1 MTGRLRMGLFVLVG
15 LVALGWSMEIGAQD
29 KPEGEMRWA
38 LHFSI
43 APTWF
48 DPAEAPGIITPFK
61 FLYALHDALTKPM
74 PEGLITPS
82 LAESWTESP
91 DGLTYA
97 FTLRQGLTFH
107 NGDPFTAEDVKFS
120 FQRYKG
126 GGAKALH
133 SKVQAVEIVDAHRVR
148 FTLKEPWPD
157 FMTFFGTSATAAAWV
172 VPKRYVEQVGD
183 DGFKKHPIGLGP
195 YKFVSFN
202 PGVELVLEANEAYWR
217 KVPHVKRLVFKIV
230 PEETTRLAM
239 LKRGEVDHA
248 YVLEGLLAEEL
259 KRDPKLRVGTV
270 QGHANF
276 WLDFAEKWDP
286 NSPWHDRR
294 VRLAANLALDRQALN
309 EALLLGI
316 GLPTGSIIPHRFE
329 YALRLEPYPYDPEQA
344 KRLLAEAGYPNGF
357 DAGTITPIAPWTHYG
372 EAVAGYLGAVG
383 IKVRVQIM
391 ERATFLT
398 AWRERKLQ
406 GLILGGSGA
415 LGNAATRLE
424 SYVAAGGEFVSGSDP
439 DLDELFRKQAVERD
453 RQKREALLLEI
464 QQLVHERVLFAP
476 LFEFGR
482 HDGIGPRVEE
492 AGLGLIP
499 LHAWSSPYED
509 LRLKP

>member
-1 MTGRLRMGLFVLVG
+1 MRRRLRIGLFI
-15 LVALGWSMEIGAQD
+15 LVALLVLGWSVKAGAQVN
-29 KPEGEMRWA
+29 PEGEMRWA
-38 LHFSI
+38 IHFTI

-48 DPAEAPGIITPFK
+48 DPAETPGLATPFK
-61 FLYALHDALTKPM
+61 TLYALHDALTKPM
-74 PEGLITPS
+74 PQGLTTPS
-82 LAESWTESP
+82 LAESWSEGD
-91 DGLTYA
+91 DGLTYEFA
-97 FTLRQGLTFH
+97 LRRGLTFH
-107 NGDPFTAEDVKFS
+107 NGDAFTAEDVKFS

-126 GGAKALH
+126 GGAKTLRD
-133 SKVQAVEIVDAHRVR
+133 KVQAVEIVDAHRIR
-148 FTLKEPWPD
+148 FRLKEPWPD
-157 FMTFFGTSATAAAWV
+157 FMTFYGTTATAAAWV

-217 KVPHVKRLVFKIV
+217 RVPHVKRLVFKIV

-239 LKRGEVDHA
+239 LKRGEVDIA
-248 YVLEGLLAEEL
+248 YVFEGPLAEEL
-259 KRDPKLRVGTV
+259 KRDPKLRVGGV
-270 QGHANF
+270 RGHANF
-276 WLDFAEKWDP
+276 WIDFAEKWDP
-286 NSPWHDRR
+286 KSPWHDRR

-329 YALRLEPYPYDPEQA
+329 HALRLEPHPYDPEQA
-344 KRLLAEAGYPNGF
+344 KRLLEEAGYPHGF
-357 DAGTITPIAPWTHYG
+357 DAGTITPIAPWTNYA

-383 IKVRVQIM
+383 IKMRVQIM

-398 AWRERKLQ
+398 AWREKKLR

-424 SYVAAGGEFVSGSDP
+424 SYVVTGGEFVYGGYP
-439 DLDELFRKQAVERD
+439 DLDERFRQQAVERD
-453 RQKREALLLEI
+453 RQKREALLHEM
-464 QQLVHERVLFAP
+464 QQRVHERAMFAP

-482 HDGIGPRVEE
+482 HDGIGPRVQE

-509 LRLKP
+509 LQLKK